1 VAAITLFVVEEFSPI
16 PALMSRIGSSTV
28 EKLQIKVSGLDLV
41 FKKVE

>member
-1 VAAITLFVVEEFSPI
+1 MTLFVVEEFSPI
-16 PALMSRIGSSTV
+16 PTLVNQEGSSTV